1 MSRAG
6 FSSCPFSD
14 LRGEEATHGPESA
27 VPAPSG
33 GWASAGLR
41 EETHPAAWPIPAAL
55 AQNAACGGHFVCIYG
70 TDYRII
76 LCLCPCS
83 VPSSGHRTETHR
95 GAVSVVGTWGR
106 HPGEGC
112 CPPST
117 WKVAAGLRHPLC
129 GPRIAGPDSH
139 GPRGVARV
147 SDPRLTACMD
157 LAVRSSCPGADHPEA
172 EHGHAAG

>member
-27 VPAPSG
+27 VPAPPG

-112 CPPST
+112 CPHPPGRWLLASDTHCVDLVSPGQTVTAHAGWPGCLTQDSQPAWT
-117 WKVAAGLRHPLC
+117 WP
-129 GPRIAGPDSH
+129 
-139 GPRGVARV
+139 
-147 SDPRLTACMD
+147 
-157 LAVRSSCPGADHPEA
+157 
-172 EHGHAAG
+172 